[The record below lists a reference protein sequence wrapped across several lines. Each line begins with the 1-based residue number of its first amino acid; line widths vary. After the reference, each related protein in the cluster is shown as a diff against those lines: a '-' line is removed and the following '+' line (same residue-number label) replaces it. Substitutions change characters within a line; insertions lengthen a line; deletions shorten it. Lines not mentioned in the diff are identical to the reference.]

1 MKNDNTVVLHDH
13 NQDMVKSGK
22 NGKKLNSE
30 TDWNSFLR
38 NIPLGEFTNNG
49 TLGVLVRPLNKTE
62 RSRSVKIFEQNP
74 GGDWQCIHQQVVV
87 STATHPEFLGEVKF
101 LGEVYEAGNVSALGI
116 VGDLL
121 LIGSDEGNKVQIF
134 KRQGNRYRLIQEILL
149 NEDGSEVD
157 IEGIACENDIVYIV
171 GSHSWKRPK
180 MKVERTYEKNRK
192 MLEQVLF
199 EESRDYVF
207 EFRIDAEGK
216 VVGNIRKTSL
226 RSIIRKNKVLRVFSR
241 VPGKENGVD
250 IEGIAVKNG
259 LLYFGFRGP
268 VLRGNYVPVLVSK
281 FSKELDGYELMYVNM
296 GGRGIR
302 DIVSTSDGFLVLG
315 GPVGDGPGSYQLYF
329 WDGRDC
335 VSGKRE
341 NGEPTGQCVYL
352 CEIPTAE
359 GAKAEG
365 VTITKENNNSFEFL
379 IVYDSVDKGGARR
392 YRVSK
397 PAMTPDD
404 AS

>member
-1 MKNDNTVVLHDH
+1 MKNDNTEVLHDH
-13 NQDMVKSGK
+13 DQNMIKAGK
-22 NGKKLNSE
+22 NGKRLSTD

-38 NIPLGEFTNNG
+38 NIPVGEFANNG
-49 TLGVLVRPLNKTE
+49 TVGVLVRPMNNGEQLH
-62 RSRSVKIFEQNP
+62 SVKIFEQTP
-74 GGDWQCIHQQVVV
+74 GGDWQCVHQQV
-87 STATHPEFLGEVKF
+87 TKPNAIFPEFLEEVEF

-134 KRQGNRYRLIQEILL
+134 KRQGNRYRLIQDIRL

-157 IEGIACENDIVYIV
+157 IEGIACEGDQVYIV

-180 MKVERTYEKNRK
+180 MKMERAYEKNRK

-199 EESRDYVF
+199 EQSRDHVF
-207 EFRIDAEGK
+207 QFRIDADGK
-216 VVGNIRKTSL
+216 VAGSIRKTSL
-226 RSIIRKNKVLRVFSR
+226 RSIIRKNKMLRVFSR

-250 IEGIAVKNG
+250 IEGIAVRNG

-281 FSKELDGYELMYVNM
+281 FSKELDGYELVYVNM

-302 DIVSTSDGFLVLG
+302 DIVRTNDGFLVLG

-335 VSGKRE
+335 VPGKRE
-341 NGEPTGQCVYL
+341 NGEPAGQCIYL
-352 CEIPTAE
+352 CEIPTAD

-365 VTITKENNNSFEFL
+365 VTVAKEHDTSFEFL
-379 IVYDSVDKGGARR
+379 IIYDSVDKGGARR
-392 YRVSK
+392 YRISK
-397 PAMTPDD
+397 PEMK
-404 AS
+404 SL